1 MGSYGSRLDIVADVL
16 RAARS
21 LQAFIKNTVLCEGQQ
36 GTVSENGH
44 IRWLKGSGNLSYALS
59 NEIIVLNLYVWRV
72 EQVALLSKVFIQ
84 HRHLIKRRLRSEVG
98 FFNPG
103 GENCVS
109 LEAWKAHL

>member
-1 MGSYGSRLDIVADVL
+1 VISGVSKEHY
-16 RAARS
+16 S
-21 LQAFIKNTVLCEGQQ
+21 LQAFTKNTVLCEGQQ

-44 IRWLKGSGNLSYALS
+44 IRWLKGLGTLSYALS